1 MLRVAAFAVVLLG
14 APSVVLAQTKISG
27 TSQCGKPDPQHVV
40 QAGDQAD
47 HTFAIMKLKCSWPKP
62 LEIAG
67 FQIKEDEVTVF
78 EEAKGNAGTDRGY
91 VVGTMSN
98 GDKIFVRNQG
108 KAVLKDGVP
117 QSSSGTWTYVGGT
130 GKFKTI
136 RGRGTYRGNGTTTD
150 VKGEYQIGK

>member
-1 MLRVAAFAVVLLG
+1 MLRITAFALALLG

-40 QAGDQAD
+40 QAGDQAN

-67 FQIKEDEVTVF
+67 FQIKEDELTVF
-78 EEAKGNAGTDRGY
+78 EEAKGSAGTDRGY

-98 GDKIFVRNQG
+98 GDKIFVRTQG
-108 KAVLKDGVP
+108 KAVLKDGAP

-130 GKFKTI
+130 GKFKSIKGGGTYKGNSTTTNI
-136 RGRGTYRGNGTTTD
+136 RG
-150 VKGEYQIGK
+150 EYHIAK